1 MPKRQ
6 AEDAEIHQSA
16 RARGEGKEEGM
27 GEFEDQWEDEM
38 SDEEI
43 IDGDLETDG
52 ESFFFPYLQYLADGS
67 WQASCS
73 IPK

>member
-6 AEDAEIHQSA
+6 AEDAEIHQEP
-16 RARGEGKEEGM
+16 RAKGEPREEGM

-43 IDGDLETDG
+43 IEGDLE
-52 ESFFFPYLQYLADGS
+52 ADGRS
-67 WQASCS
+67 PPLLTVS
-73 IPK
+73 P

>member
-6 AEDAEIHQSA
+6 AEDAEITQQA
-16 RARGEGKEEGM
+16 RIKGEKPAEEGM

-52 ESFFFPYLQYLADGS
+52 AFSLSSVGLY
-67 WQASCS
+67 
-73 IPK
+73 

>member
-1 MPKRQ
+1 
-6 AEDAEIHQSA
+6 
-16 RARGEGKEEGM
+16 M